1 MSSLVD
7 LMALEAVY
15 RNDKASYDH
24 VMTDLNF
31 SRKPKKEQ
39 VMQAAQM
46 NKDLQTSL
54 LSMSNLL
61 PASAVEHFSLMQT
74 AEVLETDFHKLATD
88 SNTVAEMYRTR
99 YIAWTLAAIVLLV
112 AVVRISKDNNNMS

>member
-24 VMTDLNF
+24 VMTDMNYT
-31 SRKPKKEQ
+31 RNPKKEQ
-39 VMQAAQM
+39 VTQAAQM

-61 PASAVEHFSLMQT
+61 PPSAVEHFSLMQV
-74 AEVLETDFHKLATD
+74 ADVLETDYAKLATD

-99 YIAWTLAAIVLLV
+99 FVAWTLAAIVLLI
-112 AVVRISKDNNNMS
+112 AVVRISKDNKNMS

>member
-1 MSSLVD
+1 
-7 LMALEAVY
+7 MALEAVY

-74 AEVLETDFHKLATD
+74 AEVLETDFNKLATD

>member
-24 VMTDLNF
+24 VMTDLNY
-31 SRKPKKEQ
+31 SRRPKKEQ
-39 VMQAAQM
+39 VYQAAQM

-61 PASAVEHFSLMQT
+61 PSSAVEHFSLMQV
-74 AEVLETDFHKLATD
+74 ADSLETDYAKLATD
-88 SNTVAEMYRTR
+88 SKTVAEMHLTR
-99 YIAWTLAAIVLLV
+99 SIAWSLAGIVLV
-112 AVVRISKDNNNMS
+112 IAVVRISQDNKNIS

>member
-39 VMQAAQM
+39 VTQAAQM

-61 PASAVEHFSLMQT
+61 PPSAVEHFSLMQ
-74 AEVLETDFHKLATD
+74 AANVLETDYNQLATD
-88 SNTVAEMYRTR
+88 SNTVADPGSHR
-99 YIAWTLAAIVLLV
+99 AALSTAIW
-112 AVVRISKDNNNMS
+112 ATIK

>member
-31 SRKPKKEQ
+31 SRRPKKEQ
-39 VMQAAQM
+39 VTQAAQM

-61 PASAVEHFSLMQT
+61 PSSAIENFSLLKA
-74 AEVLETDFHKLATD
+74 AEVLETDYAKLATD
-88 SNTVAEMYRTR
+88 SKTVAEMYRTR
-99 YIAWTLAAIVLLV
+99 YIAWTLAAIVLV
-112 AVVRISKDNNNMS
+112 YAAVRISKDNNNMS